1 METLA
6 NKVNISFERNY
17 QSNDQPVTDVI
28 KCKIL
33 EIKQAN
39 WIPDRPIPTYE
50 GNENDIQWV
59 EIGGCQYAVT
69 EGELLCWLGLYVPDI

>member
-1 METLA
+1 MKTLA
-6 NKVNISFERNY
+6 NKVNILFERNY

-33 EIKQAN
+33 GIKQAN

-50 GNENDIQWV
+50 GNEMTFN
-59 EIGGCQYAVT
+59 
-69 EGELLCWLGLYVPDI
+69 GLKSVVVNTQLKS